1 MEYQYKVI
9 ISNRTV
15 YKEFEI
21 QPDMDRV
28 KLGTG
33 SSCEFRLNPEAFFT
47 GIEMEFRKNGK
58 SWNLECSDDVYFSRG
73 DMRKLL
79 STEVRHGDVLSV
91 CYASTGNEAFEL
103 RFLIDFEARVPDYNY
118 YLEITGTIDIA
129 TDATADIIL
138 NSKFSNDSKIRLTLN
153 GTQCQ
158 LEEIVSEYGVYL
170 NGRKQIGRAHV

>member
-15 YKEFEI
+15 YKKFEI

-129 TDATADIIL
+129 VRSVRSALKARGCC
-138 NSKFSNDSKIRLTLN
+138 NDKGKDVL
-153 GTQCQ
+153 
-158 LEEIVSEYGVYL
+158 
-170 NGRKQIGRAHV
+170 